1 MHAQADAPSHSVD
14 DARDVALTSR
24 AVYATFALNGAAFA
38 TWASRIPDIKR
49 ELGLSTQGLGLLLLA
64 MSIGAVIALPTSG
77 RITALLGVRRAILL
91 GATAAAVGI
100 GGAGLAVGLLQS
112 AALAGVGMFVAGM
125 SIGVWDVAMNL
136 EGAHVEQRLG
146 RAIMPRY
153 HAAFS
158 GGTVL
163 SALLGAGAS
172 AAHVSVALHLPLML
186 LLILGA
192 MLLTAR
198 GFRLVASAEPEDDD
212 EPSTGRSA
220 WREPRTLLIG
230 VVTLVAAFTEGT
242 ANDWVSVAFV
252 EGHDL
257 PSWAGVLA
265 FAVFLSAMTL
275 GRLSGTV
282 LLDRYGR
289 VPVLRVM
296 FVAAVVGSLLV
307 VFGTPAMAYAGAAV
321 WGVGVA
327 LGFPVGMS
335 AASDDPRRAHAR
347 MSVVST
353 IGYTAFIAGP
363 PLLGFLGEHVGI
375 LHALLAVGCAVIVAL
390 ACLPAVRE
398 PAPRDPARPAGD
410 AA

>member
-1 MHAQADAPSHSVD
+1 M
-14 DARDVALTSR
+14 TSR

-38 TWASRIPDIKR
+38 TWASRIPDIKA

-77 RITALLGVRRAILL
+77 RITALLGVRRAVLL
-91 GATAAAVGI
+91 GAAAAAVGI

-136 EGAHVEQRLG
+136 EGAHVEHCMG

-163 SALLGAGAS
+163 SALLGAAAS
-172 AAHVSVALHLPLML
+172 AGEVSVAVHLPLML

-198 GFRLVASAEPEDDD
+198 GFRLVASAEVEDDD
-212 EPSTGRSA
+212 EPSTARSA

-275 GRLSGTV
+275 GRLSGTH

-289 VPVLRVM
+289 VPVLRAM
-296 FVAAVVGSLLV
+296 FVAAVIGSLLV
-307 VFGTPAMAYAGAAV
+307 VFGSPTLAYVGAAV

-375 LHALLAVGCAVIVAL
+375 LHALLAVGCAVLVAL

-398 PAPRDPARPAGD
+398 PASRDRVGGVAD